1 MRGSRALVV
10 PLRLLERLGKRGAHV
25 RAGTLATCKLGP
37 IRGGKDKTGKQ
48 HLNEPEPRRP

>member
-37 IRGGKDKTGKQ
+37 IRGGEGQDGKAAS
-48 HLNEPEPRRP
+48 ERT